1 MKEFLVRLKQIGGC
15 GDGGCMIH
23 VRPGMHT
30 NGGCRCSTDPLKMR
44 QTVHT
49 YKGAV
54 AAQAQE
60 IKRLRALVEDAYF
73 EGSDDSVHGY
83 GRDWLGS
90 ESAAAL
96 QPKEG
101 EG

>member
-1 MKEFLVRLKQIGGC
+1 MEELFFRLEDIGGC

-44 QTVHT
+44 QTVHA

-60 IKRLRALVEDAYF
+60 NERLRAILRRVTPDPVWGEDPRTKAYYL
-73 EGSDDSVHGY
+73 EA
-83 GRDWLGS
+83 R
-90 ESAAAL
+90 AAL
-96 QPKEG
+96 QPKESNP
-101 EG
+101 